1 MVDSLCRSRGAV
13 LQPNTVTDSRSAM
26 VTVRLEGEDLEAL
39 DALVELERLS
49 RSDVL
54 RRAIRAYAEKLKVP
68 KRRKR

>member
-1 MVDSLCRSRGAV
+1 
-13 LQPNTVTDSRSAM
+13 M